1 MIIYLDSDF
10 ICHLTNDGTM
20 QEVETNAFDGKNKE
34 YIEGYR
40 YIPEGQTWT
49 RADGAVFHGLMI
61 APAKDYNRIMTDVAI
76 SYLDDDEAESVT
88 ILFPQWQSGV
98 AYRAED
104 KEKNIKADRVQYG
117 GLLYRCVQAHTSQDD
132 WTPPAVPALWV
143 RTSTEEWP
151 EWKQPQGA
159 HDAYDLGS
167 KVSHNG
173 KHWISDIDANVYEPG
188 VYGWHEATE
197 EDE

>member
-10 ICHLTNDGTM
+10 MCYVDNAEGR
-20 QEVETNAFDGKNKE
+20 QAVETAEFDGKSRV
-34 YIEGYR
+34 YIESYR
-40 YIPEGQTWT
+40 FVPDGQIWT
-49 RADGAVFHGLMI
+49 REDGVVFHGLMVC
-61 APAKDYNRIMTDVAI
+61 PAKDYDRIMTDVAI

-88 ILFPQWQSGV
+88 VLFENWEVGV
-98 AYRAED
+98 AYAVG
-104 KEKNIKADRVQYG
+104 DRRQYD
-117 GLLYRCVQAHTSQDD
+117 GLLYRCVQAHTSQAD
-132 WTPPAVPALWV
+132 WYPPAVPALWV

-151 EWKQPQGA
+151 EWVQPTGA

-173 KHWISDIDANVYEPG
+173 KHWISDLPANVYEPG